1 VRTKA
6 TEAAGV
12 PGVDEEGKQKVLT
25 RPSDEML
32 GLETQIRPDDLLIG
46 MTVLMLEARGRGGW

>member
-1 VRTKA
+1 M
-6 TEAAGV
+6 